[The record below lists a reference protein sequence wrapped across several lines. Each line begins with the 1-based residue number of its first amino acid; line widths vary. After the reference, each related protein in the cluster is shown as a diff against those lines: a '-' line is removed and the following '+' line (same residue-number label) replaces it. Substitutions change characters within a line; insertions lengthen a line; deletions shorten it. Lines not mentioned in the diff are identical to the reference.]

1 MLQLMVVIGNHNSNQ
16 FWEKYYKGEKLTSN
30 VEKEIR
36 EEFLRAK
43 YLTRSW
49 IPSSEGHT
57 KDSLNQQLCKNV
69 STPNI
74 LRTIELLA
82 LGADVS
88 GGGVVERGE
97 RRNRE
102 QGGRASL

>member
-1 MLQLMVVIGNHNSNQ
+1 MVAIGNDNSNQ
-16 FWEKYYKGEKLTSN
+16 FWEQHYKGEKLAAN

-49 IPSSEGHT
+49 IPSAEGET
-57 KDSLNQQLCKNV
+57 KDSLNRKLCENV

-88 GGGVVERGE
+88 RLSWRGCGTVVL
-97 RRNRE
+97 
-102 QGGRASL
+102 S